1 VTIVDISEIDASLFI
16 TIAVFLMVICPLLS
30 LGVLRLFQEKKRAG
44 LTYIGG
50 SIVGYIIFLVVI
62 KMFF

>member
-1 VTIVDISEIDASLFI
+1 MTIVDISQIDASLFI

-30 LGVLRLFQEKKRAG
+30 LGVLRLFQERKRAG

-50 SIVGYIIFLVVI
+50 SIAGYIIFLIVI
-62 KMFF
+62 KLFF